1 MNWAKTQDSR
11 PPAVVISPT
20 THTPSRLL
28 KKSLRLCRCVV
39 PWVGDGVAMRG
50 DDEICGSLFSYI
62 DLAPSVTTAAEVVMP
77 LPAPSS
83 PSPAAASEPPT
94 VPAAAP
100 GPDSLPAVL
109 RGVGIPKPR

>member
-1 MNWAKTQDSR
+1 
-11 PPAVVISPT
+11 
-20 THTPSRLL
+20 
-28 KKSLRLCRCVV
+28 
-39 PWVGDGVAMRG
+39 MRG

-109 RGVGIPKPR
+109 RGVGIPKPRWARRPHCLAAIPRTGLTRAWDRRHRDRRVNHISLTEGMLVSPNP